1 MYFFSPLLNF
11 ESFSYGFVYI
21 HNGLLFILFYFY
33 HYYYVYGIV
42 FKDGGK
48 EEKKKNPTTSAV
60 KCYFVRMESDAY
72 FDKIQPYKLSN
83 RTVFEARSL
92 FMHAH
97 MVSSVASYMARYA
110 GD

>member
-1 MYFFSPLLNF
+1 MGY
-11 ESFSYGFVYI
+11 SFNYYI
-21 HNGLLFILFYFY
+21 C
-33 HYYYVYGIV
+33 VYGIV

-72 FDKIQPYKLSN
+72 VDKIEPYKLSN

-97 MVSSVASYMARYA
+97 MVSSIASYMARYA
-110 GD
+110 GDISYIFPSNFYVIVLNVFN